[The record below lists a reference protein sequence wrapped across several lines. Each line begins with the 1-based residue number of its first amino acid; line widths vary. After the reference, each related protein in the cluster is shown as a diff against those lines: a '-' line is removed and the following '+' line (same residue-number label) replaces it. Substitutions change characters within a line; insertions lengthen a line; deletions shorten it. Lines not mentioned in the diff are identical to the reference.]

1 MSFLDELLEE
11 ILFLKNAG
19 SKLKYKYFILKTWSI
34 TNAHIELLPE
44 EDASWINKEEAITG
58 ETILDEFYSAINV
71 GLIQAFYYNEVG
83 NFFTAS
89 WEYDKEKYPMGEIGF
104 EELKY
109 GELGVN
115 DNPEKLKDL
124 YKKYSSV
131 NDFNKVY
138 GSPFEYYK
146 GFNISPSINI
156 KLLNSIEVNMI
167 KDDVR
172 ILFNRNIDD
181 LMIFAGKTPISSK
194 IGVFSNKWTL
204 SERGIISSGNKGGK
218 TTELKVKHTTFTEV
232 IFNSSVS
239 NFPQLLLAFRNDSG
253 DIMSSDF
260 SVAFLGFL
268 AEFEMSTREKSTNFR
283 ASSEEKINPF
293 LPHIENLENNSLFPA
308 LDLGEGVSYVHS
320 LETNGYN
327 RDYFFKQY
335 ERIISSR
342 KANIDGN
349 KIIFHPDIAQ
359 YFTIIETDKILIE
372 NGMKDYGLFEVTGTN
387 HPDISKGV
395 NFYSFDE
402 NDNLLMMSPP
412 YQVLDYGNSNYILFD
427 SKLYNSNHVVCV
439 PKSEIVSYKL
449 YGTELMQSTVSTD
462 TVTSEIDVI
471 EKQVTNKYQRPSI
484 TGTLFS
490 SLLFGSTYTLLNGV
504 GKALHNQTNI
514 LGNQLGSKLDQVVEA
529 INNISITTTHK
540 IIDTSRVQVVLT
552 NRRDLEIDGINIF
565 YDLNRIY
572 PNLDKLK
579 SESVKKSDETVSS
592 STNLADEILKIKQLL
607 DQGVIDEDEF
617 KLMKKKILN

>member
-1 MSFLDELLEE
+1 
-11 ILFLKNAG
+11 
-19 SKLKYKYFILKTWSI
+19 
-34 TNAHIELLPE
+34 
-44 EDASWINKEEAITG
+44 
-58 ETILDEFYSAINV
+58 
-71 GLIQAFYYNEVG
+71 
-83 NFFTAS
+83 
-89 WEYDKEKYPMGEIGF
+89 
-104 EELKY
+104 
-109 GELGVN
+109 
-115 DNPEKLKDL
+115 
-124 YKKYSSV
+124 
-131 NDFNKVY
+131 
-138 GSPFEYYK
+138 
-146 GFNISPSINI
+146 
-156 KLLNSIEVNMI
+156 
-167 KDDVR
+167 
-172 ILFNRNIDD
+172 
-181 LMIFAGKTPISSK
+181 MIFAGKTPISSK
-194 IGVFSNKWTL
+194 PGFFSNKWTL

-218 TTELKVKHTTFTEV
+218 TELKVKHTTFTEV

-253 DIMSSDF
+253 DIMSSNF
-260 SVAFLGFL
+260 SVAFLEFL

-283 ASSEEKINPF
+283 DSSEEKINPF

-342 KANIDGN
+342 KANLDGN

-359 YFTIIETDKILIE
+359 YFTIIETDKILLE
-372 NGMKDYGLFEVTGTN
+372 NGMKDYGLYEVTRTN

-402 NDNLLMMSPP
+402 NDNLLMMSAP
-412 YQVLDYGNSNYILFD
+412 YQVVDYGNSNYILFD

-439 PKSEIVSYKL
+439 PKSEIVNYKL
-449 YGTELMQSTVSTD
+449 YGTELMKSTVSTD
-462 TVTSEIDVI
+462 AVTSEIDVI
-471 EKQVTNKYQRPSI
+471 EKQVTNKSQRPSL

-514 LGNQLGSKLDQVVEA
+514 LGNKIDRLGSKLDQVVEA

-579 SESVKKSDETVSS
+579 SESVKKSDENISS

-617 KLMKKKILN
+617 KLMKKKMLK